1 MADTVVIDIV
11 ARFASELGQGVKSV
25 VDDLELLANKVDS
38 LQKKLD
44 GTQAISNK
52 ADSGLKK
59 IATSGPGVATVA
71 NNVDNL
77 NNKLTGTQ
85 TAGDKADGSIQKIA
99 TSGQGV
105 SSVSSDIDE
114 LIQKLKDAEES
125 GEKADGALKKITQ
138 STANLARKAITLP
151 IKVIDYAT
159 KPIRGLLNY
168 ALSLKGI
175 LTGLVMG
182 QMGSKLIGNPL
193 GLADQYSNAF
203 LGFETLFKSEEKA
216 QQMMNDLDEFA
227 RTTPFKTSNVIG
239 QSQKMLAMGWD
250 AEDLI
255 KDMTIIGDAS
265 AALGKGD
272 EGLERIVLALAQIKS
287 KGKLSTEELNQL
299 AEAGVN
305 AKSYISEGLGYG
317 ADDAAKA
324 KMAKQLEGG
333 KIGGDAAVAMILA
346 GMERD
351 YSGMMAKTAAETVE
365 GLKSNIED
373 TFEINIFRKWGQ
385 GLQEGAKRGLGSL
398 ADLLDESQDKL
409 SAVGDQLQKLGA
421 FLSNK
426 FANAIEFATGKTMDL
441 MNSTEFQEAGF
452 GGKIKILW
460 DGIIADPFRQWW
472 SSKGQAWAAEAAG
485 SIGKGIGSAF
495 KGGILA
501 LLGVDASGAVDDGLS
516 IGKNF
521 AEGFLDGFDGET
533 VGKAILNAL
542 GRAFKSAGKLI
553 PGGEAP
559 DAISYLS
566 AGMLGYGAFKL
577 GGKLAPVVGGAKSLL
592 GSLASSEAMGLRA
605 IEWGAGDLAGGASLS
620 NGALSMLGTAGTAGF
635 AVGGLSLFSAINDLA
650 HAIGSADDKEKSA
663 YRWSAG
669 AKVGMTGGGAA
680 LGAALGSVIP
690 GPGPVVGAGIGA
702 GLGGLLS
709 LFAGNKIGRSISGW
723 LDGEGK
729 LKEAVSD
736 IKKYNDELRKSQ
748 EFANKTDG
756 LVKQYEELAKLIDS
770 GKLTPD
776 ETVSALEEQKRLVQ
790 ELDQL
795 YPNLITQHDIELGR
809 LGDKLDIIKR
819 MTDKERERAKLKAE
833 LAIAEGKEVLPSIVK
848 KMEKSESKVEKLTAN
863 KDKAQ
868 EAVKA
873 AEEIES
879 RVWTLEQEYQYKRDI
894 NGRLSAKETRKY
906 KNEKAEI
913 QKDIS
918 AFNHEYN
925 PYDFYFGYDNFNSNE
940 LEGTVSAA
948 YNREYKNA
956 LDELL
961 KAAEKND
968 ENLAEY
974 KGVYDSFV
982 EHALLNSDVNFQD
995 IQTKIAELE
1004 NLGNKT
1010 QELTAKLNDP
1020 SADKNSE
1027 EYQAAEK
1034 ELEAAKK
1041 RQDELTA
1048 AIEEAKGPLQ
1058 DVVQKIMEINREFD
1072 KLPEEH
1078 RFDITIAAKYLGFNQ
1093 PEKAISGGVFS
1104 AYSAADAMRKYF
1116 DPFQL
1121 GKQSVGA
1128 YAKGTASAPTGM
1140 AWVGEEGPELV
1151 QFKGGERVYT
1161 ATESQALAR
1170 GAGFSQRVANWT
1182 RGLRRDAEARGQSG
1196 PAEAAINLGGIQVTV
1211 NAQGGAEGVVEA
1223 LQSEMPKVANEVSRI
1238 IATQLSK
1245 IYANMPR
1252 RIEGV

>member
-11 ARFASELGQGVKSV
+11 ARFNNQAGQGVNSASNDV
-25 VDDLELLANKVDS
+25 ERLNK
-38 LQKKLD
+38 
-44 GTQAISNK
+44 
-52 ADSGLKK
+52 
-59 IATSGPGVATVA
+59 
-71 NNVDNL
+71 
-77 NNKLTGTQ
+77 
-85 TAGDKADGSIQKIA
+85 
-99 TSGQGV
+99 
-105 SSVSSDIDE
+105 
-114 LIQKLKDAEES
+114 KLKDTKES

-138 STANLARKAITLP
+138 SAANLARKAITLP
-151 IKVIDYAT
+151 IRVIDYAT

-182 QMGSKLIGNPL
+182 QMGNKLIGNPL

-250 AEDLI
+250 AGDLI

-272 EGLERIVLALAQIKS
+272 EGLQRIVLALAQIKS

-333 KIGGDAAVAMILA
+333 KIGGNAAVAMILA

-365 GLKSNIED
+365 GIKSNIED

-409 SAVGDQLQKLGA
+409 SGVGDQLQELGA

-426 FANAIEFATGKTMDL
+426 FANSIEFATDKTMKL
-441 MNSTEFQEAGF
+441 TNSTEFKETSF

-460 DGIIADPFRQWW
+460 DGVIADPFRQWW

-485 SIGKGIGSAF
+485 KIGGGIGSAF

-501 LLGVDASGAVDDGLS
+501 LLGVDSTGAVDSGLS

-533 VGKAILNAL
+533 VGKAIWDAL
-542 GRAFKSAGKLI
+542 GRAFKSAGKLL

-559 DAISYLS
+559 DTASYLS
-566 AGMLGYGAFKL
+566 AGLLGYGAFKI
-577 GGKLAPVVGGAKSLL
+577 GGKLAPVVGGAKSLM
-592 GSLASSEAMGLRA
+592 GSLTGDQAMALRA
-605 IEWGAGDLAGGASLS
+605 VNMGAGNLPGGASMS
-620 NGALSMLGTAGTAGF
+620 AGALSMLGAAGTAGF
-635 AVGGLSLFSAINDLA
+635 AVGGLSLFSAMNDWA
-650 HAIGSADDKEKSA
+650 RAAKSIDEKEQNV

-690 GPGPVVGAGIGA
+690 GLGTLAGAGIGA
-702 GLGGLLS
+702 GVGGLAS
-709 LFAGNKIGRSISGW
+709 LFAGNKIGRSISDW

-729 LKEAVSD
+729 RKEAVSD

-748 EFANKTDG
+748 EFTGKTEG

-790 ELDQL
+790 ELEQL
-795 YPNLITQHDIELGR
+795 YPDLITQHDIELGR

-833 LAIAEGKEVLPSIVK
+833 QAIAEGKEVLPDIVQ
-848 KMEKSESKVEKLTAN
+848 KMEKSGGKVEELTAK
-863 KDKAQ
+863 KDRAQ
-868 EAVKA
+868 EAA
-873 AEEIES
+873 RGAEEIES

-894 NGRLSAKETRKY
+894 NGKLSAKDAREYEY
-906 KNEKAEI
+906 KKAQI
-913 QKDIS
+913 QKDID
-918 AFNHEYN
+918 AFNEEYN
-925 PYDFYFGYDNFNSNE
+925 PYDSHLGYNYFNRAKTKRTASVD
-940 LEGTVSAA
+940 
-948 YNREYKNA
+948 YNKDYKKY
-956 LDELL
+956 LDDLV
-961 KAAEKND
+961 KAAEKSD

-974 KGVYDSFV
+974 RGVYDSFI
-982 EHALLNSDVNFQD
+982 EHALLNSDVNIKD

-1004 NLGNKT
+1004 NLGAKT

-1020 SADKNSE
+1020 GADKNSE
-1027 EYQAAEK
+1027 EYKAAEK
-1034 ELEAAKK
+1034 ELESTKK
-1041 RQDELTA
+1041 RQAELTEE
-1048 AIEEAKGPLQ
+1048 IEKSKVPLH
-1058 DVVQKIMEINREFD
+1058 DIVQKIMEINREFD

-1093 PEKAISGGVFS
+1093 PEKAMSGGVSS
-1104 AYSAADAMRKYF
+1104 AYSAADALRKYL
-1116 DPFQL
+1116 DPLQA
-1121 GKQSVGA
+1121 GKQPVGA
-1128 YAKGTASAPTGM
+1128 YAKGTVSAPTGM

-1161 ATESQALAR
+1161 ATESKSIFRKFTNTNTTAETKNIFQKIGGIVGAYAKGTGSAPPGAAWTGEEGPELVQFKGSDTPRR
-1170 GAGFSQRVANWT
+1170 GLSQRIAASVETYRQN
-1182 RGLRRDAEARGQSG
+1182 RRSADQGRAGG
-1196 PAEAAINLGGIQVTV
+1196 PAETAINLGGIQVTV
-1211 NAQGGAEGVVEA
+1211 NAQGGPEGVAEA
-1223 LQSEMPKVANEVSRI
+1223 LRDEMPKVANEVSRI